1 MESYY
6 FAAKLLV
13 ATGLALQC
21 SLLAVQVWALS
32 KHRQLH
38 FVLLV
43 AGAFVGLIYA
53 AAAASPLVFPMGL
66 QARTLLAQASVTLLA
81 LGGTLGVWGMVLFV
95 RSYGQLVQPRAR
107 AKA

>member
-32 KHRQLH
+32 RHRQLH
-38 FVLLV
+38 FALLV
-43 AGAFVGLIYA
+43 AGAFVGLMYA
-53 AAAASPLVFPMGL
+53 AVAASPLIFTMGL
-66 QARTLLAQASVTLLA
+66 QGRTLLAQASVALLA
-81 LGGTLGVWGMVLFV
+81 LGGTLGVWGMVLFI
-95 RSYGQLVQPRAR
+95 RSYGRLIRPSAQAET
-107 AKA
+107 